1 MPRFSLSGQTW
12 ILDRFVRSLGIDAL
26 MPEVMSLFSSPVM
39 GFNSAD
45 LQRIV
50 ERTRGTA
57 SMRREYE
64 RAARRRE
71 DIANAATAADHPVT
85 ARRNYHQAALFYGLA
100 QYTIQEDGSQAKA
113 ALHARCQ
120 ECYARVIQLADRPI
134 EKVEIPFADDPPF
147 TGASFPALLHLPS
160 GDRRPAPCVIFI
172 PGTDMYKEQVPNP
185 EDNIFAKRGLA
196 CLTLDGPGQGESLL
210 RLLKV
215 HVETWNYERAVSAA
229 IDYLAGR
236 PEIDSGRIAVMGVST
251 GSYWAPRAAI
261 WEARHQDRIK
271 ACAGLMADWET
282 GFVTEFEFAQPNF
295 KSNYMYMAGLA
306 DESRFDELAPLH
318 TLDGLIQ
325 EVTCPVLMALGEF
338 DELCSA
344 DQVEEI
350 MRQVRTPHELRIYEN
365 EFHPMG
371 GVAMEAWEGALD
383 WLSDRL
389 EGRPMEADVRRVIPK
404 A

>member
-1 MPRFSLSGQTW
+1 
-12 ILDRFVRSLGIDAL
+12 

-50 ERTRGTA
+50 ERTRGVA

-71 DIANAATAADHPVT
+71 DIADAAAAADHPAT

-113 ALHARCQ
+113 ALHAKCQ
-120 ECYARVIQLADRPI
+120 DCYARVIQLADNPI
-134 EKVEIPFADDPPF
+134 YKVEIPFADDPPF
-147 TGASFPALLHLPS
+147 LGTSFPALLHLPP
-160 GDRRPAPCVIFI
+160 DHQRPAPCVIFI

-215 HVETWNYERAVSAA
+215 HVETWNYERAVSSA
-229 IDYLAGR
+229 IDYLVAR
-236 PEIDSGRIAVMGVST
+236 PEIDAGRIAVLGVST

-295 KSNYMYMAGLA
+295 KSNYMYMAGLT

-325 EVTCPVLMALGEF
+325 EVTCPVLMPWVSSTRCAV
-338 DELCSA
+338 SSRSN
-344 DQVEEI
+344 V
-350 MRQVRTPHELRIYEN
+350 MRQVRTPHELRVYEN
-365 EFHPMG
+365 AFPPHARRG
-371 GVAMEAWEGALD
+371 DGSLGRSA
-383 WLSDRL
+383 RL
-389 EGRPMEADVRRVIPK
+389 AQ
-404 A
+404 